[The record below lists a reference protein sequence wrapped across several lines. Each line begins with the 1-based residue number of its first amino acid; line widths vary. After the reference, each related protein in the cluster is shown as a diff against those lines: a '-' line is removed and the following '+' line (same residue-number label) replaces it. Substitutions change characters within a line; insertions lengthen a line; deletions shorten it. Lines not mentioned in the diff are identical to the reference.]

1 MKSQNFLSF
10 YLLLVF
16 FSLLINPL
24 RLYAEEMILGEEIIS
39 EGMKIVFEAAPKD
52 IVYPKD
58 VYLDESQTDIHI
70 EMLIN
75 WSEGNK
81 RNSPGGG
88 FIPYLNVFADISNK
102 NGNTI
107 RVELTPH
114 LNISDNFHYAQNIK
128 LPGKIDDI
136 YDVIFEINPPEEGV
150 LGIHYDWKQQYQQV
164 MNKKIFK
171 YQNLNFEKIAL
182 KSRR

>member
-1 MKSQNFLSF
+1 MKII
-10 YLLLVF
+10 VF
-16 FSLLINPL
+16 FSLLMINL
-24 RLYAEEMILGEEIIS
+24 LQSVAEEMIIGEEDLS

-52 IVYPKD
+52 MVYPKGKF
-58 VYLDESQTDIHI
+58 LDESQTDIHI

-75 WSEGNK
+75 WSEENK

-88 FIPYLNVFADISNK
+88 FIPYLNVFADITNK
-102 NGNTI
+102 NGNTT

-114 LNISDNFHYAQNIK
+114 INISDNFHYAQNIQ

-136 YDVIFEINPPEEGV
+136 YDAIFEVNPPEEGV
-150 LGIHYDWKQQYQQV
+150 LGIHYDWKQKYQQV

-171 YQNLNFEKIAL
+171 YQNLNFKEIAL

>member
-1 MKSQNFLSF
+1 MKII
-10 YLLLVF
+10 VF
-16 FSLLINPL
+16 FSLLMINL
-24 RLYAEEMILGEEIIS
+24 LQSVAEEMIIGEEDLS

-75 WSEGNK
+75 WSEENK

-88 FIPYLNVFADISNK
+88 FIPYLNVFADITNK
-102 NGNTI
+102 NGNTT

-114 LNISDNFHYAQNIK
+114 INISDNFHYAQNIQ

-150 LGIHYDWKQQYQQV
+150 IGIHYDWRQKYKQV

-171 YQNLNFEKIAL
+171 YQNLNFKEIAL